1 VGSGFDALEQ
11 GPREPTLARG
21 GRRPRRSGGARG
33 HSKAKKEKEAKG
45 KGISTV
51 RAALV
56 FCVAA
61 FVTLAGGMVL
71 ERSGETIAGHVGMS
85 GVLFGSTLLAG
96 ATALPVLFLMASLL
110 SEEAVLPQAQATDIY
125 LTGLGILL
133 TAVYVSGLIFRSR
146 RRVLCMGTDSTVVS
160 ILYALGVWWGWSR
173 WP

>member
-1 VGSGFDALEQ
+1 
-11 GPREPTLARG
+11 
-21 GRRPRRSGGARG
+21 
-33 HSKAKKEKEAKG
+33 
-45 KGISTV
+45 
-51 RAALV
+51 
-56 FCVAA
+56 
-61 FVTLAGGMVL
+61 ML

-146 RRVLCMGTDSTVVS
+146 RRVLRMGTDSMVVL
-160 ILYALGVWWGWSR
+160 ILYALGVVGLVAVALGGG
-173 WP
+173 